1 MSKAKLEAARELIRS
16 KQYAEARA
24 VLRTMADDATARK
37 WLARL
42 DEIAPEQKPTRKR
55 SRLAGVLALVV
66 LCGVIALLT
75 PRQPR
80 QPAAA
85 ATSRVD
91 TSTLPA
97 ASMSSQTPAPSLTIT
112 QTLSPS
118 PTFTAAPSLTV
129 TSSPPEPTFTAAPS
143 LTITQTLTPSAIAT
157 PTAALTA
164 LTPSVYYIRS
174 TANVRACPRI
184 DCAQIEQLQ
193 PGSPI
198 IVSGTIDGDE
208 VNAGN
213 RTWYQ
218 VDYVA
223 GPVYIYSAL
232 VTQTLATTV
241 PPTRAPLISTLPPIR
256 PLTVDCPRT
265 CAEMSSCD
273 QAYTCLRAGHDDFD
287 RDGDGVPC
295 ENICPGG

>member
-24 VLRTMADDATARK
+24 VLRTIAKDPTAKK

-42 DEIAPEQKPTRKR
+42 DEIAPEKKR
-55 SRLAGVLALVV
+55 NRTRLAGVLALVV
-66 LCGVIALLT
+66 LCGIVGLLSPRT
-75 PRQPR
+75 PREPT
-80 QPAAA
+80 ATVTEITATAA
-85 ATSRVD
+85 ATETEV
-91 TSTLPA
+91 PMA
-97 ASMSSQTPAPSLTIT
+97 TIT
-112 QTLSPS
+112 
-118 PTFTAAPSLTV
+118 
-129 TSSPPEPTFTAAPS
+129 PS

-157 PTAALTA
+157 STAALTA

-174 TANVRACPRI
+174 AANVRACPRI

-193 PGSPI
+193 PGAPI

-232 VTQTLATTV
+232 VTQTLAPATRV
-241 PPTRAPLISTLPPIR
+241 PQISTLPPIR
-256 PLTVDCPRT
+256 PLTVVCPRT
-265 CAEMSSCD
+265 CAEMVSCD
-273 QAYTCLRAGHDDFD
+273 QAITCLRAGHDDFD